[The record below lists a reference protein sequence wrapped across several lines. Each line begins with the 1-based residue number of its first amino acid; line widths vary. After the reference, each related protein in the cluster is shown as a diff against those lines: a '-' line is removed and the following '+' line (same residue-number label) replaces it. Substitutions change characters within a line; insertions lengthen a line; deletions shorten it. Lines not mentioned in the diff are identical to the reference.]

1 MTTLNLGVLLFNNM
15 PKLLQSLFYPKSI
28 ALIGVSQNP
37 QKIGYQ
43 IATNILTSGYKGQ
56 LFLLNPK
63 MNEFLSQKAYPDFTK
78 IPQIPQVT
86 IMAIPAPLI
95 LSEMKSLANK
105 KLQFK
110 DDSEIFA
117 IIISAGFGEMGME
130 GKQLEEELLK
140 VARDNKIHI
149 VGPNCLGVI
158 NNDSS
163 SDYRYNGSFA
173 FNPELSGNISLISQ
187 SGSIITGLVDKAASQ
202 GFGFNKIISVG
213 NKIDLEIADYINYL
227 QDDPQTEVIAIYNE
241 GYKNGQDLA
250 ATIAKTKKPVIILKS
265 GQSDQAKKAV
275 SSHTGS
281 IAGDGK
287 VARMY
292 LQKANSVQVQNLEEF
307 FNCLVLFQK
316 YQEMEV

>member
-1 MTTLNLGVLLFNNM
+1 MA
-15 PKLLQSLFYPKSI
+15 KLLQSLFYPKSL
-28 ALIGVSQNP
+28 ALVGVSQNT

-43 IATNILTSGYKGQ
+43 IATNILTSGYSGE

-63 MNEFLSQKAYPDFTK
+63 ITEFSGHRVYASFEN
-78 IPQIPQVT
+78 IPQIPEVT
-86 IMAIPAPLI
+86 ILAIPAPLI
-95 LSEMKSLANK
+95 LAEIKSLANK
-105 KLQFK
+105 KHELK
-110 DDSEIFA
+110 NDSEVFA
-117 IIISAGFGEMGME
+117 IIISAGFGETGAE

-140 VARDNKIHI
+140 VTRDNKIHI

-158 NNDSS
+158 NNDLA
-163 SDYRYNGSFA
+163 SDYRYNGSFG

-227 QDDPQTEVIAIYNE
+227 QNDPQTDVIAIYNE
-241 GYKNGQDLA
+241 GYKNGQELTT
-250 ATIAKTKKPVIILKS
+250 TITKTKKPVIMLKS

-287 VARMY
+287 VAKMY
-292 LQKANSVQVQNLEEF
+292 LQKANSVQVENLEEF

-316 YQEMEV
+316 YQEMIV